1 MRPLYERLVH
11 RDIRLRN
18 VLVHH
23 VDARLAQERKQ
34 LRVCHRGFRRLL
46 LCRRVRRTDRNFPAF
61 EEFLEFR
68 DSGIPIHIARKRK
81 HDPVRRIHSLG
92 QAFHVGNG
100 NLLVLLRI
108 GIPQPR
114 IRGIVHL
121 GTERRKHLRRSIVT
135 AVISSQ
141 EIRPQN
147 LKLFLVKGGGRE
159 HLFRQG
165 KHIVKI
171 LRKAVYV
178 KSRCEGPDRRTQ
190 ARTDK
195 FQRIVKGSGRNTA
208 TTATTQHTTHH
219 GTCRLILQ
227 DHRHMRLLKVNCKIH
242 QRKATVTYDVAR
254 NPGSNFDTEIL
265 RIGSHIAKFRK
276 HDILVACGHRRG
288 FSLRH
293 RVRHDL
299 FCNRGRHRIRR
310 GSGSNGFR
318 LRLRRT
324 RTRHKP
330 YSKKAAKGN
339 MQKS

>member
-1 MRPLYERLVH
+1 MRSLYERLVH
-11 RDIRLRN
+11 RNVRLRYI
-18 VLVHH
+18 LVHH
-23 VDARLAQERKQ
+23 INAGLAQERKQ
-34 LRVCHRGFRRLL
+34 LRFCHRGFRRLL

-68 DSGIPIHIARKRK
+68 DSGIPVHIARKRK
-81 HDPVRRIHSLG
+81 HDPVRRIDSLG

-100 NLLVLLRI
+100 NLLVLLRV

-178 KSRCEGPDRRTQ
+178 KSRGKGPDRRTDS
-190 ARTDK
+190 RTDK
-195 FQRIVKGSGRNTA
+195 FQGIIEGSSRNTA
-208 TTATTQHTTHH
+208 TAAATQHTSHH
-219 GTCRLILQ
+219 GTRRLVLQ
-227 DHRHMRLLKVNCKIH
+227 DHRHARLFKENRKIH
-242 QRKATVTYDVAR
+242 QGQAAVTHDVTDNPRR
-254 NPGSNFDTEIL
+254 NFHAEIL
-265 RIGSHIAKFRK
+265 RIRRHILVFRK
-276 HDILVACGHRRG
+276 LDILVALRNSRHFTLRQRSRRN
-288 FSLRH
+288 
-293 RVRHDL
+293 L
-299 FCNRGRHRIRR
+299 FCNRGRHRICRHSR
-310 GSGSNGFR
+310 SNGFR

-324 RTRHKP
+324 GTCHKP
-330 YSKKAAKGN
+330 
-339 MQKS
+339 